1 MQVKSLSSVRKAC
14 LILSALV
21 DPTVVRLT
29 DIARKTGLDMTT
41 CSRIL
46 NDLETEG
53 FVEREPQNKHYSL
66 GNQAYLMHHAAFQRI
81 CPITAARP
89 ALIRLAKQFMDTVIL
104 SVPQGWESVCADLCF
119 GDYPIRAN
127 YLTVGSHRPLGIGA
141 GSLALL
147 AALPATEAR
156 AVMPFV
162 KEGLKRYP
170 DFSRELLKQKIKESQ
185 QKNYSVLLDVVVN
198 KMGGIGMA
206 IRGPQGTPLAAISIA
221 ALNER
226 ITQREKELA
235 DALREE
241 VQRIEQSWSTTS
253 GEN

>member
-14 LILSALV
+14 RILAALI

-29 DIARKTGLDMTT
+29 DIAQKTGLDMTT

-46 NDLETEG
+46 NDLVKEG

-66 GNQAYLMHHAAFQRI
+66 GSQAYLMHHAAFKGL

-104 SVPQGWESVCADLCF
+104 SIPQGWQSICGDLCF

-127 YLTVGSHRPLGIGA
+127 YLTVGSHRPLGVGA

-147 AALPATEAR
+147 S
-156 AVMPFV
+156 VMPQDEMQAVLPFV
-162 KEGLKRYP
+162 QEGLKRYP
-170 DFSRELLKQKIKESQ
+170 EYSPALLQEKILESRANQ
-185 QKNYSVLLDVVVN
+185 YSVLLDVVVD

-206 IRGPQGTPLAAISIA
+206 IKGPQGTPLAAISIA
-221 ALNER
+221 ALSER
-226 ITQREKELA
+226 ITQREQELQE
-235 DALREE
+235 ALREE
-241 VQRIEQSWSTTS
+241 VQRIEQSWTAATS
-253 GEN
+253 ES